1 MLEAVDHEI
10 GRLLVSTGIAL
21 EREDGTLEYNPDS
34 NTVVII
40 TSDNGTYMPT
50 VKLPFDP
57 LRAKGSLYQTGVWVP
72 LIVAGPMVTDNDRDV
87 PHMVNSTDLFSLFRE
102 IAGIDAA
109 ALPGELQ
116 LDAQP
121 VMPYLTEPQHE
132 AIRSTNFTEQ
142 GTNISAETPAPCVI
156 PAANTCVQIFP
167 SRVYVRTR
175 AVSGTAPAAPSIPTA
190 SAPAARSTPIW
201 KTRANP
207 PQSSSPSTRAHCA
220 TRITSWYASAA
231 WTVPPTAW
239 SIPKSSMR

>member
-1 MLEAVDHEI
+1 
-10 GRLLVSTGIAL
+10 
-21 EREDGTLEYNPDS
+21 EDGTLEYNPDS

-109 ALPGELQ
+109 ALPGALQ

-142 GTNISAETPAPCVI
+142 GTNISAETPVPRVS
-156 PAANTCVQIFP
+156 PAAKTVVQLLPVEGVCEAQSGAGYGPGSAIDP
-167 SRVYVRTR
+167 NGCSSCC
-175 AVSGTAPAAPSIPTA
+175 AVNAYLEAEVQPATVLFRQHQGALRNEDYKLI
-190 SAPAARSTPIW
+190 
-201 KTRANP
+201 
-207 PQSSSPSTRAHCA
+207 
-220 TRITSWYASAA
+220 RI
-231 WTVPPTAW
+231 
-239 SIPKSSMR
+239 RR